1 MGKSK
6 KFRDPVHGYIAIPED
21 FCAYIIDTPVFQRL
35 REIEQTGMRVL
46 YPGARHCRFSHSLG
60 TYHLGTRAF
69 RHFRENAKAS
79 FENVSPG
86 QWDSYGKTFSIACLL
101 HDCAHAPFS
110 HTFEHYYDYVNGPV
124 LSRLESPLLA
134 AADDKDFQNDFT
146 DPTAS
151 KPSAHEKASA
161 ILLLTYFSK
170 PVSRLDGN
178 PLLAARMILG
188 CKHLDPK
195 SNNQKLENCLISF
208 LNGSVDVDKLDY
220 ILRDTWA
227 SGVDN
232 VSIDIDRLLSSI
244 SYDPAKKRA
253 VFRKSALSVLQS
265 VVDGRNYL
273 YRWIFAHHK
282 IVYNQYLIKTAV
294 KKLAS
299 LISPENSDL
308 FLSNFFSCDALVK
321 DVDIGGGISVHL
333 PTDQDLTVLL
343 KNHRKDIPEAEEY
356 LFRTHRCKPLW
367 KTSVEFSRLFR
378 EHSSP
383 QLDYIVA
390 HAKDAL
396 AAMLGKTP
404 EDSGIIVE
412 PIPEKTV
419 SIRTGDIFIQL
430 DKESHSYNHIL
441 DVKNSSEP
449 KNAFYV
455 FVPNAVIERKQEL
468 IEKLQTMGP
477 S

>member
-1 MGKSK
+1 
-6 KFRDPVHGYIAIPED
+6 
-21 FCAYIIDTPVFQRL
+21 
-35 REIEQTGMRVL
+35 MRVL

-60 TYHLGTRAF
+60 TYHLGVRAF
-69 RHFRENAKAS
+69 RHFRENANAS
-79 FENVSPG
+79 FENVSLE

-110 HTFEHYYDYVNGPV
+110 HTFEHYYDYQKGKEP
-124 LSRLESPLLA
+124 SRLQAPLLNA
-134 AADDKDFQNDFT
+134 ANNDAFANDCT
-146 DPTAS
+146 DPAAS
-151 KPSAHEKASA
+151 NPSPHEKASA
-161 ILLLTYFSK
+161 ILLLTHFSD
-170 PVSRLDGN
+170 PVSKLGGD

-188 CKHLDPK
+188 CKHLAP
-195 SNNQKLENCLISF
+195 NQNVHKLENCLISF

-232 VSIDIDRLLSSI
+232 VSIDIDRLLSSL
-244 SYDPAKKRA
+244 SYDPKSHRA

-299 LISPENSDL
+299 LIAPENSDL
-308 FLSNFFSCDALVK
+308 FLSNFFSLEAFRE

-356 LFRTHRCKPLW
+356 LFRTHQCKPLW
-367 KTSVEFSRLFR
+367 KTSVEFSLLF
-378 EHSSP
+378 HDKSSP
-383 QLDYIVA
+383 NLDYIRV
-390 HAKDAL
+390 HAKEIL
-396 AAMLGKTP
+396 APMLEKTP
-404 EDSGIIVE
+404 EDSGVVVE
-412 PIPEKTV
+412 LIPEKTV
-419 SIRTGDIFIQL
+419 SIRTGEVFVQL
-430 DKESHSYNHIL
+430 DGESHSYNHLL
-441 DVKNSSEP
+441 DVKDSTDP
-449 KNAFYV
+449 QNAFYV
-455 FVPNAVIERKQEL
+455 FVPNAVIGRRQEF
-468 IEKLQTMGP
+468 IAKLQAMG